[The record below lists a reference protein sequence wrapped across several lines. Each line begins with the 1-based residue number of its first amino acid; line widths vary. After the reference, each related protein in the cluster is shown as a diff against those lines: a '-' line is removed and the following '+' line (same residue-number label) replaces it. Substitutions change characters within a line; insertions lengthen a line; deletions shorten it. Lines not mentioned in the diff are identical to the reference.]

1 MEEIFNEPCNSKY
14 KIIVNK
20 EDIGYKYRNLSPF
33 EFKNTLISIAEKNI
47 KSGEKI
53 LDAGRGN
60 PNFFSTIPRYAF
72 GLLQILATFI
82 SNKSEN
88 NIGFIPEE
96 KGIGAELKKLIK
108 MNIKTHTG
116 KFLLAAF
123 EKMKEITKFSE
134 DKLAYDLVISVLGC
148 IYPNPPRIQP
158 YVEPVLSAF
167 LSKTIYNNDSL
178 KNQIKIFPTE
188 GASAA
193 IIYVF
198 NSLKYNNLVVEGDQ
212 IGIFTPIFSTYLEI
226 PALQNY
232 NLVQICIKAN
242 PENNWEI
249 DDNELAK
256 LGEKK
261 IKALFICNPTNPTAL
276 SLSKST
282 IRKIASIVRKNNP
295 NLIILADN
303 VYAPFV
309 DQFNSLLNELPQ
321 NTIGVYSFSKYFGV
335 TGWRLGAIAIHNDNI
350 IDNILLKKAPSSVNK
365 RYSMISTEPQKIPFI
380 ERLVMDSRQIAEAH
394 TAGLST
400 PQQVLMTLFAM
411 FDYIDTDR
419 VYNKQIK
426 TLLKTRINLL
436 LKPIKYELKESVL
449 NSNYYI
455 VLDLIKVAKSLT
467 NDHTFCKYLE
477 EHKNPFEFLILLA
490 HTYST
495 VLLPAVGFAGPFW
508 AVRVCIANLDTK
520 KYSQIGINIK
530 NMMMSYYQQYKKQT

>member
-1 MEEIFNEPCNSKY
+1 M
-14 KIIVNK
+14 
-20 EDIGYKYRNLSPF
+20 
-33 EFKNTLISIAEKNI
+33 
-47 KSGEKI
+47 
-53 LDAGRGN
+53 
-60 PNFFSTIPRYAF
+60 
-72 GLLQILATFI
+72 
-82 SNKSEN
+82 
-88 NIGFIPEE
+88 
-96 KGIGAELKKLIK
+96 
-108 MNIKTHTG
+108 
-116 KFLLAAF
+116 
-123 EKMKEITKFSE
+123 
-134 DKLAYDLVISVLGC
+134 
-148 IYPNPPRIQP
+148 
-158 YVEPVLSAF
+158 
-167 LSKTIYNNDSL
+167 
-178 KNQIKIFPTE
+178 
-188 GASAA
+188 
-193 IIYVF
+193 
-198 NSLKYNNLVVEGDQ
+198 
-212 IGIFTPIFSTYLEI
+212 
-226 PALQNY
+226 
-232 NLVQICIKAN
+232 
-242 PENNWEI
+242 
-249 DDNELAK
+249 
-256 LGEKK
+256 
-261 IKALFICNPTNPTAL
+261 FICNPTNPTAL

-282 IRKIASIVRKNNP
+282 IRKIAFIVRKNNP

-335 TGWRLGAIAIHNDNI
+335 TGWRLGAIALHNDNI

-467 NDHTFCKYLE
+467 NDHAFCKYLE